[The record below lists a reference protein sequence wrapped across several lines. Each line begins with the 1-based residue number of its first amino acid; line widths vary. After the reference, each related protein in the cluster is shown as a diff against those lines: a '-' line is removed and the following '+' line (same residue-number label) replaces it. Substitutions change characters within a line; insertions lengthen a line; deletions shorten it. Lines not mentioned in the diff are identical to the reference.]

1 MQDIL
6 QTIPHRPPFLF
17 IDEIVE
23 FSDEEATA
31 KKTWEPTE
39 AFYEGHYPGNPITPG
54 VLLCE
59 AVFQTGAVFLGK
71 RLEKE
76 ESSIAESTPV
86 LSRIQDARFKA
97 MVKPGETLFLNVRLK
112 EQISQFYFL
121 SGKAQNEKGKTVLT
135 LSFAL
140 AMVDEA
146 NG

>member
-17 IDEIVE
+17 VDEIVE
-23 FSDEEATA
+23 FSDKEATA
-31 KKTWEPTE
+31 KKTWESTE
-39 AFYEGHYPGNPITPG
+39 SFYEGHYPGNPITPG

-59 AVFQTGAVFLGK
+59 AVFQTGAIFLGK
-71 RLEKE
+71 RLENE
-76 ESSIAESTPV
+76 GSSLSESTPV

-97 MVKPGETLFLNVRLK
+97 MVKPGETIFLNVRLK

-121 SGKAQNEKGKTVLT
+121 NGKVKNEKGKTVLT

>member
-17 IDEIVE
+17 IDELVE
-23 FSDEEATA
+23 YSDEEATA
-31 KKTWEPTE
+31 KKTWEASE
-39 AFYEGHYPGNPITPG
+39 LFYEGHYPGNPLTPG

-71 RLEKE
+71 KLE
-76 ESSIAESTPV
+76 AEGKTLSDSTPV

-97 MVKPGETLFLNVRLK
+97 MVKPGETIFLNVRLK
-112 EQISQFYFL
+112 EQINQFYFL
-121 SGKAQNEKGKTVLT
+121 SGKVKNERGKTVLT

-140 AMVDEA
+140 AMVDES
-146 NG
+146 NT